1 MHGLP
6 SRGYDSSGAR
16 HPGGR
21 LRSKRWL
28 SITTRRSSPASL
40 DLAVVA
46 VAVAVAGQPQ
56 RSAMFQKAGGLPS
69 LPRRMTPMSGDPD
82 WDEDWGSEFNAGAAG
97 LAGLTPAGTGEMEA
111 RDELVPVPEESD
123 PELPDE
129 PEIYDEPGGI
139 EDEGIDVGGYE
150 EDTGPPDIGG
160 DDDDWVGGTLEEY
173 PDPSDY
179 LSADEPSE
187 LDALFEDIIEG
198 LESDIPEVR
207 QNAMNEM
214 NAALRRQAEINS
226 IAGRGIGGGFGG
238 AMGATTARGMEAL
251 ARSEMDARNR
261 VRQAQLGWLDR
272 RLRQQ
277 GLDESEERDMKMA
290 FLDMIKD
297 IDPDTLMET
306 YGSSNPIEIIDQLF
320 GGGDG
325 GGDFSGAGG
334 DTASDTPFYES
345 ASEPMLGDT
354 TSEDDYRYDEA
365 NGMYSIEGLERNGN
379 PVQLRYNQVR
389 GGFENLSYALQDMQL
404 EAFDNVDVDTQAL
417 MQTLSNPN
425 SELGKQVITY
435 YLHYYAENGT
445 VPSGEDTYSYL
456 EQVGLDA
463 DFRELVLALS

>member
-1 MHGLP
+1 MAFNYNTPKLP
-6 SRGYDSSGAR
+6 SLPRLGGNGN
-16 HPGGR
+16 GGR
-21 LRSKRWL
+21 S
-28 SITTRRSSPASL
+28 RR
-40 DLAVVA
+40 DLEEEERRRRMMGG
-46 VAVAVAGQPQ
+46 AGGLGGLGGLGGAAPPRPLKPQ
-56 RSAMFQKAGGLPS
+56 KSAMFQKAGGLPS
-69 LPRRMTPMSGDPD
+69 LPRRMTPMSGAAGAGVDSEYVWPGDAEETDVDIDTGDPPLTEEELQAEEDRERAREGGVDPD
-82 WDEDWGSEFNAGAAG
+82 DLGDLFGQVGDVLSDGISLPGAMDA
-97 LAGLTPAGTGEMEA
+97 
-111 RDELVPVPEESD
+111 D
-123 PELPDE
+123 
-129 PEIYDEPGGI
+129 
-139 EDEGIDVGGYE
+139 
-150 EDTGPPDIGG
+150 DT
-160 DDDDWVGGTLEEY
+160 
-173 PDPSDY
+173 
-179 LSADEPSE
+179 SE

-214 NAALRRQAEINS
+214 NAALRRQAEINA

-261 VRQAQLGWLDR
+261 IRQAQLGWLDR

-277 GLDESEERDMKMA
+277 GIDEAEERDMKMA

-320 GGGDG
+320 GDG

-334 DTASDTPFYES
+334 DIASDTPLYES

-354 TSEDDYRYDEA
+354 TSEDDFRYDEA

-404 EAFDNVDVDTQAL
+404 EAFDHVDIDTQAL
-417 MQTLSNPN
+417 MQTLSDPN
-425 SELGKQVITY
+425 SEIGKQVITY

-456 EQVGLDA
+456 EQVGLDE

>member
-1 MHGLP
+1 MAFNPNMPRLP
-6 SRGYDSSGAR
+6 SLPRLGGNGG
-16 HPGGR
+16 GGR
-21 LRSKRWL
+21 S
-28 SITTRRSSPASL
+28 RRNLEEEERRRRMMGGAGGLGGLGPAGG
-40 DLAVVA
+40 AA
-46 VAVAVAGQPQ
+46 PPREAQPQ

-69 LPRRMTPMSGDPD
+69 LPRRITPRDGFSE
-82 WDEDWGSEFNAGAAG
+82 DEVS
-97 LAGLTPAGTGEMEA
+97 
-111 RDELVPVPEESD
+111 
-123 PELPDE
+123 LPDE
-129 PEIYDEPGGI
+129 PMIPPGSYGGGI
-139 EDEGIDVGGYE
+139 NVKGYPVDEGYEGPVDEGDAPLTEEELQAE
-150 EDTGPPDIGG
+150 EDRERAREGG
-160 DDDDWVGGTLEEY
+160 VDPADLGGLFGQVGDALGSGISLPGAMDADDT
-173 PDPSDY
+173 
-179 LSADEPSE
+179 SE

-277 GLDESEERDMKMA
+277 GIDEAEERDMKMA

-297 IDPDTLMET
+297 IDPDVLEET
-306 YGSSNPIEIIDQLF
+306 YGSSNPMEIVDQLF
-320 GGGDG
+320 GDG

-334 DTASDTPFYES
+334 DIASDTPLYES

-354 TSEDDYRYDEA
+354 TGEDDFRYDEA

-404 EAFDNVDVDTQAL
+404 EAFDHVDIDTQAL
-417 MQTLSNPN
+417 MQTLSDPN
-425 SELGKQVITY
+425 SEIGKQVITY

-456 EQVGLDA
+456 EQVGLDE